1 MRSRNRLYSAV
12 ACLGLVAACGPPE
25 AVEEAPVAR
34 PVMLFEVGSEA
45 ASRVYEY
52 PGRIAPEVEANVSFE
67 VGGRIVELPVTEGLW
82 VNEGTLLAA
91 LDPSD
96 FEANVEASR
105 AQSAAAE
112 ADYERYRDLLAKNA
126 VSRRDFESRQRN
138 FEVARATLRIAEKAL
153 RDTRLQA
160 PFSGRVARRLVDN
173 FQNVQPQEPVVV
185 LQDDST
191 LEIRIS
197 VPEADL
203 LRRNR
208 GELVSEVSARVRP
221 RVVISA
227 APDREFPARLTEMST
242 SADPTTRTF
251 EATFAFESPD
261 DVNILPGMTASV
273 RVSVTG
279 EQIAD
284 AYPIPANAAP
294 IDNSGSAYVW
304 KVDPSSMVVSRAT
317 VALGELSGEL
327 VFVESG
333 LSAGDLIAV
342 TGVHHLREGME
353 VRRMDR

>member
-1 MRSRNRLYSAV
+1 
-12 ACLGLVAACGPPE
+12 
-25 AVEEAPVAR
+25 
-34 PVMLFEVGSEA
+34 MLFEVGSEA
-45 ASRVYEY
+45 ASRVHEY

-67 VGGRIVELPVTEGLW
+67 VGGRIVELPIIEGLW

-96 FEANVEASR
+96 FEAHVDVTE

-138 FEVARATLRIAEKAL
+138 FDVATANLRIAAKAL
-153 RDTRLQA
+153 QDTRLQA

-173 FQNVQPQEPVVV
+173 FQNVQPKEPVVV

-191 LEIRIS
+191 LEIRVSI
-197 VPEADL
+197 PEADL
-203 LRRNR
+203 IRRDR
-208 GELVSEVSARVRP
+208 DERVSEVSAQIRP
-221 RVVISA
+221 QVVISTV
-227 APDREFPARLTEMST
+227 PDREFPARLTELST
-242 SADPTTRTF
+242 TADPTTRTF
-251 EATFAFESPD
+251 EATFAFEAPD
-261 DVNILPGMTASV
+261 DVNILSGMTASV
-273 RVSVTG
+273 RVSVAG
-279 EQIAD
+279 EQTAD

-317 VALGELSGEL
+317 VTLGDLSGGN

-353 VRRMDR
+353 VRRMDG